1 MLDSCFQR
9 NFDERPSSFELLSH
23 PYIRSAPGDD
33 LLRQASEESMDGIS
47 RDSEIFGDS
56 GNWGGEKNRGRR
68 QKTGVESD
76 DDDDGYGGVRNV
88 ETNYDDEFDE
98 GDSWGSGGGGGGGG
112 GGENFLGTGLLESKS
127 SLVSMGGGSGGE
139 ITSSL
144 SRVASIKK
152 FSAMNNDVETYI
164 QTRAE
169 DYEQMMSNTFNQTTS
184 MGTPPV
190 SRPPKDNDDD
200 GDSDSGGDGG
210 DNPFG
215 SSSSNPFA
223 SSSDMFDKTFSN

>member
-1 MLDSCFQR
+1 MTDS
-9 NFDERPSSFELLSH
+9 
-23 PYIRSAPGDD
+23 
-33 LLRQASEESMDGIS
+33 
-47 RDSEIFGDS
+47 
-56 GNWGGEKNRGRR
+56 
-68 QKTGVESD
+68 T
-76 DDDDGYGGVRNV
+76 
-88 ETNYDDEFDE
+88 ETNYDDEEFDD
-98 GDSWGSGGGGGGGG
+98 GDSWGSRGSRGGGGGGGGG

-127 SLVSMGGGSGGE
+127 SMVSMGGSGGGGGSGGE
-139 ITSSL
+139 IFSSSL

-169 DYEQMMSNTFNQTTS
+169 DYEQMMSNTFNQKTS

-190 SRPPKDNDDD
+190 SRPPKDDDD
-200 GDSDSGGDGG
+200 DNDSGDGGGDGG